1 MRHDY
6 YSAYF
11 EEGFRITT
19 TDEGLEIRTTD
30 FHARPL
36 RLDRS
41 DLARFGLSVEPKDH
55 ALAGMDD
62 ASAELL
68 AGILVTIEKTIAI
81 IGEQR
86 PRSAWAGDL
95 MNLEL
100 AREILGGG
108 SALRES

>member
-1 MRHDY
+1 MPQDR

-11 EEGFRITT
+11 EEGFRITA

-36 RLDRS
+36 HLGRNE
-41 DLARFGLSVEPKDH
+41 LARFGLSLDTGKVELSAIDTDSQ
-55 ALAGMDD
+55 ALVR
-62 ASAELL
+62 E
-68 AGILVTIEKTIAI
+68 ILVTLERAIALACD
-81 IGEQR
+81 QR
-86 PRSAWAGDL
+86 PRSAWADDI

-108 SALRES
+108 GERES